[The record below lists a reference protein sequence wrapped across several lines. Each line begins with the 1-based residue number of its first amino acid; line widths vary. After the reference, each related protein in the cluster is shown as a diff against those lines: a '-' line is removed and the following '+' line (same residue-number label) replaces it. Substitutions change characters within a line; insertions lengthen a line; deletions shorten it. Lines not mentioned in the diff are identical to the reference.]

1 MIAMVSVD
9 DSIVEVL
16 IGAFGD
22 CRGCEDRLVNMALQ
36 RGLVGDGGGGAA
48 EEGDSWLLGM

>member
-22 CRGCEDRLVNMALQ
+22 CRGCKGRLVSMVLQ